1 MEPRRLKN
9 LASITLHSPAHA
21 TWRPGV
27 HASNIASPHGRGDN
41 CLRAYPKSPS
51 LYSGEGL
58 GEGLLD
64 RLISHAASL
73 TKTEFIMRYL
83 AACLAICLISIAPS
97 ASALEF
103 TKDPLPEVR
112 TRIAKK
118 QAVLVDV
125 RSKDEWEKGH
135 VDGAIHVPI
144 TALEELGV
152 EKVAKLIPKKK
163 IVYLH
168 CEVGMRAE
176 AAGEILEPQGYQVR
190 VLKQGYKKL
199 LDAGFKKAKKDED
212 SRQRDAR

>member
-1 MEPRRLKN
+1 M
-9 LASITLHSPAHA
+9 
-21 TWRPGV
+21 
-27 HASNIASPHGRGDN
+27 
-41 CLRAYPKSPS
+41 
-51 LYSGEGL
+51 
-58 GEGLLD
+58 
-64 RLISHAASL
+64 
-73 TKTEFIMRYL
+73 MRYL
-83 AACLAICLISIAPS
+83 AAFLAIFFLSSAPS
-97 ASALEF
+97 ASAIEF

-125 RSKDEWEKGH
+125 RSKDEWEQGH

-144 TALEELGV
+144 TALEEFGV

-163 IVYLH
+163 IVYIH

-199 LDAGFKKAKKDED
+199 IDAGFKKAKQDETPRQQQSGVSRD
-212 SRQRDAR
+212 S